1 MTNHDDDGLPERI
14 RALAGPLADELGVEL
29 LEVDVQGA
37 RGRRLVRVVADL
49 RVTLPVELGADEQ
62 APGVDLDVI
71 AELSRDL
78 GDLLDEQDLIA
89 GAHTLEV
96 SSPGAASPLRRAQ
109 DFARN
114 LGRPVR
120 LVWREG
126 VTHPELDTATVVA
139 VRAESIVVQ
148 AGDERHDLDLD
159 TIDHATVV
167 LPW

>member
-29 LEVDVQGA
+29 LEVEVEGTT
-37 RGRRLVRVVADL
+37 GRRLVRVIADVRVA
-49 RVTLPVELGADEQ
+49 LPAELDPDEPV
-62 APGVDLDVI
+62 AGVDVDVI
-71 AELSRDL
+71 AALSRDL
-78 GDLLDEQDLIA
+78 GDLLDEQDVIA

-96 SSPGAASPLRRAQ
+96 SSPGAARPLRRAQ

-120 LVWREG
+120 LVWREDAG
-126 VTHPELDTATVVA
+126 HPDLDTGTLVA
-139 VRAESIVVQ
+139 VRDEAIAVR
-148 AGDERHDLDLD
+148 AGDERVEVDLAA
-159 TIDHATVV
+159 IDHATVV

>member
-14 RALAGPLADELGVEL
+14 RALADPLADELGVEL
-29 LEVDVQGA
+29 LEVAVEGA
-37 RGRRLVRVVADL
+37 SGRRLVRVVADV
-49 RVTLPVELGADEQ
+49 RVSLPAEFDPDEP
-62 APGVDLDVI
+62 ASGVDVDAI
-71 AELSRDL
+71 AELARDL

-114 LGRPVR
+114 LGREVR

-126 VTHPELDTATVVA
+126 VTHPDLGTATVVA
-139 VRAESIVVQ
+139 VRVEDIVVQ
-148 AGDERHDLDLD
+148 ADDEQVEVDLEA
-159 TIDHATVV
+159 IDHATVV